1 VGPDET
7 VQVALV
13 AREHYIHR
21 KSRVDIAE
29 ELKISRFKVA
39 KMLETAVETGIVT
52 FTISAPGAVDV
63 DLSNR
68 LKAAFNLDRAF
79 AVATP
84 NDLSSNV
91 RDALGRVAADLL
103 SEIVTEN
110 DVLGMASGRTLSA
123 MIGHLGHLARCDII
137 QMAGMAGPVHETS
150 NAVVREVREVSGGN
164 AYSIYAPLIV
174 SDAATAD
181 SLRQQPSIQA
191 AFRRFPQITKAIVAA
206 GSWSPPE
213 SQIFDGLSQNER
225 VDIFNK
231 GVRADVCATLL
242 DDEGHEV
249 PALTDRTLGIT
260 LDQLREI
267 PEVIVVAGGL
277 QKTQALRSILK
288 ADFANTLITDA
299 RMAERLLSAE

>member
-1 VGPDET
+1 MGPDET

-13 AREHYIHR
+13 AREHYLNG
-21 KSRVDIAE
+21 KSRVDIAD

-39 KMLETAVETGIVT
+39 RMLELAVETGILT
-52 FTISAPGAVDV
+52 FIIKAPGAVDV

-68 LKAAFNLDRAF
+68 LKSRFGLDRAF

-84 NDLSSNV
+84 NDLSANV
-91 RDALGRVAADLL
+91 RDALGRVLANLL
-103 SEIVTEN
+103 TEIVTDT
-110 DVLGMASGRTLSA
+110 DVLGTASGRTLSA
-123 MIGHLGHLARCDII
+123 MIGHLGHLAACDVV

-150 NAVVREVREVSGGN
+150 NAVVREVREVSGGV

-181 SLRQQPSIQA
+181 SLRRQPSIQA
-191 AFRRFPQITKAIVAA
+191 AFKRFPEITKAIVAA

-213 SQIFDGLSQNER
+213 SQIYDGLSADER
-225 VDIFNK
+225 IDIFNK

-242 DDEGHEV
+242 DDEGHEI
-249 PALTDRTLGIT
+249 PALADRTLGIT
-260 LDQLREI
+260 LEELRAI
-267 PEVIVVAGGL
+267 PEVVVVAGGQ

-288 ADFANTLITDA
+288 ADFTTSLVTDA
-299 RMAERLLSAE
+299 RMAERLLASE

>member
-1 VGPDET
+1 MGPDET

-13 AREHYIHR
+13 AREHYLNG
-21 KSRVDIAE
+21 KSRVDIAD

-39 KMLETAVETGIVT
+39 RMLELAVETGILT
-52 FTISAPGAVDV
+52 FIIKAPGAVDV

-68 LKAAFNLDRAF
+68 LKSRFGLDRAF

-84 NDLSSNV
+84 NDLSANV
-91 RDALGRVAADLL
+91 RDALGRVSANLL
-103 SEIVTEN
+103 TEIVTDT
-110 DVLGMASGRTLSA
+110 DVLGTASGRTLSA
-123 MIGHLGHLARCDII
+123 MIGHLGHLAACDVV

-150 NAVVREVREVSGGN
+150 NAVVREVREVSGGV

-181 SLRQQPSIQA
+181 SLRRQPSIQA
-191 AFRRFPQITKAIVAA
+191 AFKRFPEITKAIVAA

-213 SQIFDGLSQNER
+213 SQIYDGLSADER
-225 VDIFNK
+225 IDIFNK

-242 DDEGHEV
+242 DDEGHEI
-249 PALTDRTLGIT
+249 PALADRTLGIT
-260 LDQLREI
+260 LEELRAI
-267 PEVIVVAGGL
+267 PEVVVVAGGQ

-288 ADFANTLITDA
+288 ADFTTSLVTDA
-299 RMAERLLSAE
+299 RMAERLLAPE